1 MRIHENDYH
10 KIDYVAW
17 DAELTLNK
25 LVISKANT
33 SVKELDLAELR
44 EVHYVDSIVMF
55 LHFGMVEQEK
65 TRNSKDKNDK
75 TSSDDFFENLFIKFN
90 N

>member
-1 MRIHENDYH
+1 MRIHESDYH

-55 LHFGMVEQEK
+55 LHFGMVEEREK
-65 TRNSKDKNDK
+65 ERNSNGKDKNDK
-75 TSSDDFFENLFIKFN
+75 GSSDDFF
-90 N
+90 